1 MGRLTCPF
9 SNSLIFLLCGEIKT
23 RFTRHI
29 EACGKEPMLLRG
41 SKFYYS
47 LPPKSVWGIL
57 LWCLQFVACG
67 ELSFAWIC
75 DFALLPSSKKSYGG
89 DMQRIKKQ
97 TAPSFLTLNEMIIS
111 IHLLSLRQ
119 SKYMR

>member
-9 SNSLIFLLCGEIKT
+9 SNSLIFLRCGEIKT

-47 LPPKSVWGIL
+47 LPPKSVWGIP
-57 LWCLQFVACG
+57 FMV
-67 ELSFAWIC
+67 SSIC
-75 DFALLPSSKKSYGG
+75 CMRRTKLRV
-89 DMQRIKKQ
+89 DMRFRV
-97 TAPSFLTLNEMIIS
+97 TS
-111 IHLLSLRQ
+111 IL
-119 SKYMR
+119 